1 VSFAAL
7 TIDLTAKL
15 TNLETGMGRAVAVA
29 ERSAKKIEKAFSFS
43 NVAKT
48 GAAFFAG
55 QLGLQSALAGLV
67 KAKELTD
74 EWTRIRVLVENV
86 TRNLAEAGRAQAGL
100 FAAAQAT
107 RQNYGELSRTFASF
121 ARNADELNISSDEAV
136 RLQTTIAQAIA
147 LSGARAESAASALVQ
162 FGQGIAAGVLR
173 GEELNSVLEQTPK
186 LAKAIA
192 DGLGVPIGVLIKMGK
207 DGELSADKI
216 IKALQKIAPSL
227 QEEFDQVT
235 PTIADSF
242 TALNNSI
249 GNVLNRFN
257 EVIPIGRALSGII
270 LGISS
275 ALDKIVAFSRFDPQ
289 TTLQNVRA
297 VVNERAERAR
307 ENLAALEKN
316 DQIPLARRQPFI
328 DDARRRL
335 QEAIAAAEQL
345 NKRNAEQ
352 GLAPDGSPRTNLAA
366 FEQRITDKAAKDFE
380 KAKKRYDLLRAQLSG
395 ISNDFLNKYN
405 ELIAAR
411 DAGVISEAQFFKDLE
426 DLKKSSGITKTPKAT
441 KEERDEIG
449 ELITQTTEKQRAA
462 IDALRA
468 AVVGLI
474 DPYEELRVKLADIDR
489 LQELGP
495 AGGGITKDQ
504 ALEARFRV
512 QEQIQELLQART
524 SETTKAQDAARRSLE
539 EWLETQK
546 LELSLMQESEP
557 YRQTAL
563 KLRELEVAGVERGS
577 AAYEEFRRKLLDVN
591 RARAVADIDANTE
604 SGKLLRTQQTLQLL
618 VSDFESKV
626 GRGVDPEQL
635 SALQSRLGEQF
646 SAVLG
651 LDDKIKETSDSA
663 KELGEAF
670 ASSFEKAVLGAEGFR
685 SVLAG
690 LGEDIIKIFLRQQI
704 TSPLAA
710 AIGEGAKG
718 LFGGGTLFSA
728 IAGLFGARAE
738 GGNVQ
743 AGSSYLVG
751 ERGPELFT
759 AGANG
764 RITPNSKLAGRGGP
778 VVNNYITVSGE
789 VSRADLMNAVS
800 MAEQRTKDAIMQ
812 SMQRNGAFAR
822 A

>member
-55 QLGLQSALAGLV
+55 QLGVQSALAGLV

-162 FGQGIAAGVLR
+162 FGQGIASGVLR

-186 LAKAIA
+186 LAKALA
-192 DGLGVPIGVLIKMGK
+192 DGLGVPLGVLIKMGK
-207 DGELSADKI
+207 DGELTADKI
-216 IKALQKIAPSL
+216 IKALQKIAPAL
-227 QEEFDQVT
+227 QKEFDQVT

-257 EVIPIGRALSGII
+257 EVIPVGRTLSGII
-270 LGISS
+270 LGVSS
-275 ALDKIVAFSRFDPQ
+275 ALDKIVEFSRFDPQ
-289 TTLQNVRA
+289 VAARNVGALLDSRVARERDGVARLEADTTLPP
-297 VVNERAERAR
+297 
-307 ENLAALEKN
+307 AL
-316 DQIPLARRQPFI
+316 RQSQL
-328 DDARRRL
+328 DLARRRL
-335 QEAIAAAEQL
+335 QQATEAADKL
-345 NKRNAEQ
+345 NQRNAEQ
-352 GLAPDGSPRTNLAA
+352 GLAPDGSPRVNLAA
-366 FEQRITDKAAKDFE
+366 FDQRLTDKAAKDFE
-380 KAKKRYDLLRAQLSG
+380 KAKKRYDALRAQLDG

-405 ELIAAR
+405 ELIASR

-426 DLKKSSGITKTPKAT
+426 DLKKSTGITKAPKAT

-449 ELITQTTEKQRAA
+449 DLILRTTEQERTRVE
-462 IDALRA
+462 ALRS
-468 AVVGLI
+468 AVIGLI
-474 DPYEELRVKLADIDR
+474 DPYEELRVRLADIDR

-495 AGGGITKDQ
+495 AAGGITADQ

-512 QEQIQELLQART
+512 QEEIQEGLQAST

-539 EWLETQK
+539 EWLKEQQF
-546 LELSLMQESEP
+546 ELSLMQESEP

-563 KLRELEVAGVERGS
+563 RLRELEVAGVERGS
-577 AAYEEFRRKLLDVN
+577 KAYEEFRRKLLDVS
-591 RARAVADIDANTE
+591 RARTVAEIDADTE

-651 LDDKIKETSDSA
+651 LNDKIKETSDSA
-663 KELGEAF
+663 KQLGEAF

-685 SVLAG
+685 DVLAG

-710 AIGEGAKG
+710 AIGEGSKG

-743 AGSSYLVG
+743 AGTSYLVG
-751 ERGPELFT
+751 EKGPELFT

-778 VVNNYITVSGE
+778 VINNYITVSGE
-789 VSRADLMNAVS
+789 VSRADLMNAVA
-800 MAEQRTKDAIMQ
+800 MAEQRTKDSIMQ

-822 A
+822 S